1 MSVIKISGS
10 KGVYT
15 FDPEISFLREGKYS
29 TIYVGIDDS
38 NCKVLIKQLH
48 SETDA
53 REYSLQFNHP
63 SFVAYTDSCLV
74 NNITFLIR
82 PFVEGESLW
91 TLSKSGLLRKK
102 EHRSLLINIIRQV
115 GDALNALHASGLI
128 HGDIRPHNILIEY
141 PGENIPDDAAIKIID
156 LAMMRKSG
164 DVPMQSGFALLYS
177 PPELVLK
184 HYDLTGPAS
193 DQYSLAI
200 SIYELLS
207 STIPFKHLNPELL
220 KLLMLVQPLK
230 EVGGINK
237 STLAVLQKASARYPF
252 KSPPKNLQ
260 DVELSSQLQQAIN
273 ERYSSVKEFCDELI
287 ATLVNE
293 KKSFFSFFRS

>member
-1 MSVIKISGS
+1 MSIIKISGS

-15 FDPEISFLREGKYS
+15 FDPEISFLREGKFS
-29 TIYVGIDDS
+29 AIYVGVDDN

-48 SETDA
+48 SDA
-53 REYSLQFNHP
+53 DVHEYSLQFNHP

-74 NNITFLIR
+74 NNVTFLIR
-82 PFVEGESLW
+82 PFIEGDSLW
-91 TLSKSGLLRKK
+91 ALSKSGLLRKK
-102 EHRSLLINIIRQV
+102 GDRTLLINIIRQV
-115 GDALNALHASGLI
+115 GEALNSLHESGLI
-128 HGDIRPHNILIEY
+128 HGDVRPHNILVAHQN
-141 PGENIPDDAAIKIID
+141 ENISEDASIKIID

-164 DVPMQSGFALLYS
+164 TVPLQPGFALIYS

-184 HYDLTGPAS
+184 KYDLTGPAS

-200 SIYELLS
+200 SIYEILS
-207 STIPFKHLNPELL
+207 GAIPFKHINPELL
-220 KLLMLVQPLK
+220 THLMLVQPLK
-230 EVGGINK
+230 EVSGIDK
-237 STLAVLQKASARYPF
+237 STLVVLQKASARYPF

-260 DVELSSQLQQAIN
+260 DAELSSQLQQAIN
-273 ERYSSVKEFCDELI
+273 ERYTSVKEFCEELI